1 MVEICL
7 KETFNMTELAPVL
20 ISIALALGCVY
31 LLSIVLISVL
41 RRALWL
47 FSGIFFLID
56 EFMWFLYNPFRPF
69 MNNREGKANRFFFF
83 VFTMFLLKP
92 IWQIFVWVITTPLR
106 VISALYFDVLVYLFV
121 SLSDSVD
128 ELLNPKLGAMRFKK
142 GLQYWWRWIVFFPKR
157 LVWLIV
163 KNSLAVIDSIMMFIL
178 SLVWPTFTMYH
189 GTSKDNVVDISREG
203 RWLVGPGNFAGSGV
217 YFGRSPRVAISYSK
231 GSRHSGDGR
240 VIIARVTFSMLR
252 NCATLLNS
260 KRQFV
265 ARAGDGGAMLA
276 KSIRFPFFATEFWRT
291 DHKWWEYCLVQGGKD
306 GQYVKSWRIRP
317 IGYVNIKG
325 DNALSGRLERLWGGK
340 SHYCLSVTNIVMSA
354 ASAAFVIWL
363 VSKVM

>member
-1 MVEICL
+1 MNNLGMLFIGFALLFVSFL
-7 KETFNMTELAPVL
+7 MFSVVL
-20 ISIALALGCVY
+20 ISI
-31 LLSIVLISVL
+31 L
-41 RRALWL
+41 RRALWM
-47 FSGIFFLID
+47 FSTIFFLLD
-56 EFMWFLYNPFRPF
+56 ELMWFLYNPFRSF
-69 MNNREGKANRFFFF
+69 MKNRERKANRFFFF
-83 VFTMFLLKP
+83 VFTMLLLKP
-92 IWQIFVWVITTPLR
+92 VWQLFIWIITTPLR
-106 VISALYFDVLVYLFV
+106 IASALYFDVLVYLFV
-121 SLSDSVD
+121 MLSDSID
-128 ELLNPKLGAMRFKK
+128 ELLDPKLGAMRFKK
-142 GLQYWWRWIVFFPKR
+142 GFQYWWRWFVFFPKR
-157 LVWLIV
+157 LVWLVV
-163 KNSLAVIDSIMMFIL
+163 KNSLAVIDSLMMFVL
-178 SLVWPTFTMYH
+178 SVVWPTFTMYH
-189 GTSKDNVVDISREG
+189 GTSKNNVVDISREG

-252 NCATLLNS
+252 NCATLLDS

-325 DNALSGRLERLWGGK
+325 ENTLGGSLERLWGGK
-340 SHYCLSVTNIVMSA
+340 SHYCLSLPNIIMSGI
-354 ASAAFVIWL
+354 SAAFAAWVFSL
-363 VSKVM
+363 FM